1 MKIKHRKLL
10 HALNIQYGAFSAQT
24 LRVDLKQLAT
34 IFTQTEL
41 MSHFQP
47 DGVILKESFDHFLEI
62 RYQKQLIGYYK
73 ISIFD
78 FSNEIELHAGIT
90 LLNPFLNRSYFN
102 LTKQFVWEISACF
115 PSYQIAIWVDREN
128 KKILSLLDFVGFQK
142 SSKPMLKGTFEHYF
156 FPSKN

>member
-1 MKIKHRKLL
+1 M
-10 HALNIQYGAFSAQT
+10 
-24 LRVDLKQLAT
+24 
-34 IFTQTEL
+34 
-41 MSHFQP
+41 
-47 DGVILKESFDHFLEI
+47 
-62 RYQKQLIGYYK
+62 QLIGYYK

-102 LTKQFVWEISACF
+102 LTKQFVWEISVCF
-115 PSYQIAIWVDREN
+115 PSHHIAIWVDREN

-142 SSKPMLKGTFEHYF
+142 SSKPILKGTFEHYF